1 MKGGVDNMRRVTYNS
16 RGFTLVELLIV
27 IVIIGILAGVV
38 IGVLN
43 PVQQQNRARDG
54 TLRASMSKMA
64 LAAKSMSASSTNG
77 AVPTGAEFFAT
88 VGGGVGIGAVTASS
102 HCSSDTQLA
111 TSYGCNFTVNGIS
124 MPTDCTS
131 AGGGYSGVPGTA
143 AACFFNYYHYANG
156 AAMRLTTKNFA
167 NPRATIVYEFVQN
180 ADGTITEGFYN
191 CPALMVNTTAVDPT
205 PTTGNCTRYNN

>member
-77 AVPTGAEFFAT
+77 AVPSGAEFFAT
-88 VGGGVGIGAVTASS
+88 VGGGVGVGAVTASS

-111 TSYGCNFTVNGIS
+111 TAYGCNFTVNGIS
-124 MPTDCTS
+124 MPNDCT
-131 AGGGYSGVPGTA
+131 AGGGGYSGASGA
-143 AACFFNYYHYANG
+143 AACFFNYYHNG
-156 AAMRLTTKNFA
+156 GGTSMRLTTKNFA

-180 ADGTITEGFYN
+180 TDGTITEGFYN
-191 CPALMVNTTAVDPT
+191 CAALMVNTTAIDLT

>member
-1 MKGGVDNMRRVTYNS
+1 MRRVTYDS

-64 LAAKSMSASSTNG
+64 LGAKSMSASSTNG

-88 VGGGVGIGAVTASS
+88 VGGGVAIGAVTAATN
-102 HCSSDTQLA
+102 CNSDTQTA
-111 TSYGCNFTVNGIS
+111 AAYDCNFTVTGIS
-124 MPTDCTS
+124 LPTDCTA

-143 AACFFNYYHYANG
+143 VACNFNYYHNAV
-156 AAMRLTTKNFA
+156 ATSMRLTTKNFA
-167 NPRATIVYEFVQN
+167 NPRGTIVYEFTQGAN
-180 ADGTITEGFYN
+180 GTIDEGFYN
-191 CPALMVNTTAVDPT
+191 CPATFTNTTAT
-205 PTTGNCTRYNN
+205 AGNCTRYNN